1 MRRLLVEIVLLV
13 AALAAGGYAGWA
25 WQRLGELQTQLAK
38 VQAQATS
45 AEQERRAL
53 QTRMPE
59 LVSKESE
66 LDAVR
71 RALAPGSVLQEYEAL
86 VAGAKAPTAEQFLGL
101 AAIRVLVKGRDNP
114 DTVAAFQ
121 KALDLVDWPA
131 RLQSLCAAQ
140 AGAALGGAAVRML
153 EECSRLPPAGT
164 GAGAGKTSQAPAS
177 PVAGA
182 GPKDTPKD
190 AAPKL

>member
-1 MRRLLVEIVLLV
+1 MRRLLFEIVLLLV
-13 AALAAGGYAGWA
+13 ALGAGGYAGWA
-25 WQRLGELQTQLAK
+25 WQRLGDVDAQLTK
-38 VQAQATS
+38 VQAQASS

-53 QTRMPE
+53 QARMPE
-59 LVSKESE
+59 LLAKESE

-71 RALAPGSVLQEYEAL
+71 RALASGSVLQEYEAV

-114 DTVAAFQ
+114 DTAAAFQ

-140 AGAALGGAAVRML
+140 AGAALGGAAIKML
-153 EECSRLPPAGT
+153 EECSRLPSG
-164 GAGAGKTSQAPAS
+164 GA
-177 PVAGA
+177 VAGA
-182 GPKDTPKD
+182 ARP
-190 AAPKL
+190 AAAKP

>member
-66 LDAVR
+66 LDA
-71 RALAPGSVLQEYEAL
+71 GSVLQEYEAL

>member
-1 MRRLLVEIVLLV
+1 MRRLLVEIVLLIV
-13 AALAAGGYAGWA
+13 ALGAGGYAGWA

-38 VQAQATS
+38 VQAQATA
-45 AEQERRAL
+45 AEQERRVL
-53 QTRMPE
+53 QTRLPE

-71 RALAPGSVLQEYEAL
+71 RALAPGGVLQEYEAL

-153 EECSRLPPAGT
+153 EECSRLPAG
-164 GAGAGKTSQAPAS
+164 GAAKAPAAAS
-177 PVAGA
+177 GA
-182 GPKDTPKD
+182 GPAPARDGSKEAPKD
-190 AAPKL
+190 PAAKP